1 MLDLTLVQEP
11 EKELDMENIL
21 LQLQQLNMD
30 SVLEKEKV
38 QVLDLT
44 LVQEL
49 EKELD
54 LDNILQ
60 LLQQLLLNMD
70 SVPEKEKVL
79 EKDKLLI

>member
-1 MLDLTLVQEP
+1 M
-11 EKELDMENIL
+11 
-21 LQLQQLNMD
+21 
-30 SVLEKEKV
+30 

>member
-30 SVLEKEKV
+30 SMLEKE
-38 QVLDLT
+38 VLDLT
-44 LVQEL
+44 LVKEP

-70 SVPEKEKVL
+70 SVL